1 MVAQEQSLT
10 WQQKIKDLNFSIIG
24 LICLLSFIGFILLYS
39 AGGGSFSP
47 WAFSQMTKFV
57 VGFALMIVVALLDAN
72 LLMRYAYIIYGT
84 ALVLLVL
91 VQIFGMIGMGAQR
104 WISVGFFRLQPSE
117 LMKIGLVLTLACYYH
132 RLSLEEIE
140 SPQFLWGPLLLI
152 FVPAILVLKQPD
164 LGTAVLLIIIGI
176 SLMFVAGAKLWYF
189 VGAFGGL
196 LATLPVMWGFLKT
209 YQKKRILTFINPEE
223 DPLGSGYHI
232 LQSKIALGSGGVF
245 GKGFL
250 KGTQSHL
257 NFLPEKQTDFI
268 FTMFCEEFGLV
279 GAFILITLYGLL
291 IFQCLMIAVRCRSA
305 FGQLLAFGMGMSLFI
320 YVFINMAMVIG
331 LVPVVGVPLP
341 FISYGG
347 TSLITLM
354 VGVGLLLNA
363 DLNQSLKIPR
373 YQ

>member
-1 MVAQEQSLT
+1 MLYENNTLT
-10 WQQKIKDLNFSIIG
+10 FVDKVKDLNFSIIG
-24 LICLLSFIGFILLYS
+24 LITLLSFIGFALLYS
-39 AGGGSFSP
+39 AGGGSLSP
-47 WAFSQMTKFV
+47 WALSQMVKFF
-57 VGFALMIVVALLDAN
+57 VGFVLMIGVALLNTN
-72 LLMRYAYIIYGT
+72 LLMRYAYVIYGVT
-84 ALVLLVL
+84 LLLLVL

-117 LMKIGLVLTLACYYH
+117 IMKIALVLALGCYYH
-132 RLSLEEIE
+132 RLSVEDIQ
-140 SPQFLWGPLLLI
+140 SPRFLVAPLLFI
-152 FVPAILVLKQPD
+152 FVPALLVLKQPD
-164 LGTAVLLIIIGI
+164 LGTAVLLMIIGI
-176 SLMFVAGAKLWYF
+176 SLMFVAGVKLWYF
-189 VGAFGGL
+189 LTAFGGL
-196 LATLPVMWGFLKT
+196 LVSMPIVWGFLKT
-209 YQKKRILTFINPEE
+209 YQKKRILTFINPEQ

-268 FTMFCEEFGLV
+268 FTMFCEEFGLI
-279 GAFILITLYGLL
+279 GAFVLVTLYGLL
-291 IFQCLMIAVRCRSA
+291 IFQCLMIAVQCRSA
-305 FGQLLAFGMGMSLFI
+305 FTRLLSFGIGMSLFI
-320 YVFINMAMVIG
+320 YVFINMSMVTG

-354 VGVGLLLNA
+354 VGIGILLNA

>member
-1 MVAQEQSLT
+1 MVAQEHSLT

-24 LICLLSFIGFILLYS
+24 IICLLSLIGFVLLYS
-39 AGGGSFSP
+39 AGGGSFAP

-57 VGFALMIVVALLDAN
+57 VGFALMVGVALLDTN
-72 LLMRYAYIIYGT
+72 LLMRHAYTIYGI
-84 ALVLLVL
+84 ALVLLIL

-104 WISVGFFRLQPSE
+104 WISLGFFRLQPSE
-117 LMKIGLVLTLACYYH
+117 LMKIGLILTLACYYH

-140 SPQFLWGPLLLI
+140 SPQFLGTPLLLI
-152 FVPAILVLKQPD
+152 FIPAILVLKQPD

-189 VGAFGGL
+189 IGAFGGL
-196 LATLPVMWGFLKT
+196 LASLPIIWGFLKT

-268 FTMFCEEFGLV
+268 FTMFCEEFGLM

-305 FGQLLAFGMGMSLFI
+305 FGRLLAFGIGMSLFI

-354 VGVGLLLNA
+354 VGIGLLLNA

>member
-1 MVAQEQSLT
+1 MLFEENSLT
-10 WQQKIKDLNFSIIG
+10 FGNKIKDLNFSIIG
-24 LICLLSFIGFILLYS
+24 TITLLSFIGFALLYS

-47 WAFSQMTKFV
+47 WAFSQMTKFF
-57 VGFALMIVVALLDAN
+57 VGFALMIAVALLDIN
-72 LLMRYAYIIYGT
+72 LLMRYAYVIYGV
-84 ALVLLVL
+84 ALVLLIL

-117 LMKIGLVLTLACYYH
+117 IMKIALVLTLGCYYH
-132 RLSLEEIE
+132 RLSLEDIE
-140 SPQFLWGPLLLI
+140 SPRFLWVPLLLV
-152 FVPAILVLKQPD
+152 FVPALLVLKQPD
-164 LGTAVLLIIIGI
+164 LGTAVLLIIIGV
-176 SLMFVAGAKLWYF
+176 SLMFVAGVRLWYF
-189 VGAFGGL
+189 LTAFGGL
-196 LATLPVMWGFLKT
+196 LVSMPIVWGCLKT
-209 YQKKRILTFINPEE
+209 YQKKRILTFIDPEQ

-268 FTMFCEEFGLV
+268 FTMFCEEFGLI
-279 GAFILITLYGLL
+279 GAFVLVTLYGLL
-291 IFQCLMIAVRCRSA
+291 IFQCLMIAVQCRST
-305 FGQLLAFGMGMSLFI
+305 FTRLLAFGIGMSLFI
-320 YVFINMAMVIG
+320 YVFINMSMVIG

-354 VGVGLLLNA
+354 VGVGILLNA

-373 YQ
+373 YL

>member
-1 MVAQEQSLT
+1 MGAQEQSLT

-132 RLSLEEIE
+132 RLTLEEIE
-140 SPQFLWGPLLLI
+140 SPQFLWGPLLFI

-164 LGTAVLLIIIGI
+164 LGTTVLLIIIGI

-305 FGQLLAFGMGMSLFI
+305 FGRLLAFGMGMSLFI